1 MLNSI
6 GRAEVDMATEVGR
19 FNVSKWQSAF
29 NDAVERLND
38 AVGENFEDHTEWRSF
53 DVWSMFGA
61 FICTRSASQPSAVHT
76 INRLL
81 KISSLA
87 RFFYPNFL

>member
-19 FNVSKWQSAF
+19 FNVGKWQSAF

-38 AVGENFEDHTEWRSF
+38 AVGENGSTGSRAGWK
-53 DVWSMFGA
+53 
-61 FICTRSASQPSAVHT
+61 
-76 INRLL
+76 LL
-81 KISSLA
+81 MKPGRMVGRPFRCS
-87 RFFYPNFL
+87 